1 MKKAPN
7 GGEPEPSPS
16 KIGRLMVVAGLVLLL
31 DQLAKAW
38 ILHHLPL
45 YHSIPVLPGWFEL
58 THVQNP
64 GGAFGF
70 LAGHHPGIRGAVFL
84 FFSGLA
90 AVLVLF
96 FYFKTP
102 KTHFMLAAGF
112 ALIFGGAL
120 GNLVDR
126 LRFGKVVDFLDVHY
140 GTYHW
145 PAFNIADSAITVGIG
160 IFLLHIVT
168 GKLPD

>member
-1 MKKAPN
+1 MKKEPN
-7 GGEPEPSPS
+7 GGETERNPS
-16 KIGRLMVVAGLVLLL
+16 KIGLLMVAAGVVLLL
-31 DQLAKAW
+31 DQWTKAW

-70 LAGHHPGIRGAVFL
+70 LADRHPGIRGAVFFL
-84 FFSGLA
+84 FSGMA

-102 KTHFMLAAGF
+102 KTHSALAVGF

-140 GTYHW
+140 GPYHW

-160 IFLLHIVT
+160 IFLFHIVT